1 VITPTVPVIQTSG
14 IPELVIVVYNS
25 ITKVMQIVKSN
36 MDSQQLVDSI
46 VKVITAVT
54 KVWCLPILRFLS
66 RILNWDC
73 SLNLDPE
80 GT

>member
-1 VITPTVPVIQTSG
+1 VIQTSG
-14 IPELVIVVYNS
+14 IPELVIVVYNT

-54 KVWCLPILRFLS
+54 KVWCQPILRFLS
-66 RILNWDC
+66 RILNWDY